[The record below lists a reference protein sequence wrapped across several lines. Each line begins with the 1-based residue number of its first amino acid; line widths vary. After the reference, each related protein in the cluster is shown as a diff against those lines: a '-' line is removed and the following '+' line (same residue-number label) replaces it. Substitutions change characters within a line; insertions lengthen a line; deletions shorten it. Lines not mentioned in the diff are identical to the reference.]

1 MQLTATIKSIGSTQE
16 VSDKFKKRE
25 LIVTYSENPHYPE
38 TLKFEATQ
46 DKVSI
51 LDGLNIGDHVEV
63 HFNLRGREW
72 TNKDGVVSVFNT
84 LGVWKVVKMGQGV
97 APEYFAPV
105 NIGSADDDL
114 PF

>member
-1 MQLTATIKSIGSTQE
+1 MQLTATVKLIGTTQE

-25 LIVTYSENPHYPE
+25 LIVTYSENPTYPE

-46 DKVSI
+46 DKVTI
-51 LDGLNIGDHVEV
+51 LDGLNIGDQIEV

-72 TNKDGVVSVFNT
+72 TNKEGVVSVFNT
-84 LGVWKVVKMGQGV
+84 LGVWKVVKMGASQAPAQDL
-97 APEYFAPV
+97 APELDP
-105 NIGSADDDL
+105 

>member
-1 MQLTATIKSIGSTQE
+1 MNITATIKSIGTTQE
-16 VSDKFKKRE
+16 VSEKFKKRE
-25 LIVTYSENPHYPE
+25 LIVTYSENPTYPE

-51 LDGLNIGDHVEV
+51 LDGLNIGDQIEV

-84 LGVWKVVKMGQGV
+84 LGVWKVVKMGE
-97 APEYFAPV
+97 PLPV
-105 NIGSADDDL
+105 NYGSAIDEKA

>member
-1 MQLTATIKSIGSTQE
+1 MQLTATIKSIGTTQE

-25 LIVTYSENPHYPE
+25 LIVTYSENPTYPE

-51 LDGLNIGDHVEV
+51 LDGLNIGDQIEV

-72 TNKDGVVSVFNT
+72 TNKEGVVSVFNT
-84 LGVWKVVKMGQGV
+84 LGVWKVVKMGE
-97 APEYFAPV
+97 PLPV
-105 NIGSADDDL
+105 NYGSAIDEKA

>member
-1 MQLTATIKSIGSTQE
+1 MNITATIKSIGTTQE
-16 VSDKFKKRE
+16 VSEKFKKRE
-25 LIVTYSENPHYPE
+25 LIVTYSENPTYPE

-51 LDGLNIGDHVEV
+51 LDGLNIGDQVEV

-72 TNKDGVVSVFNT
+72 TNKEGVISVFNT
-84 LGVWKVVKMGQGV
+84 LGVWKVVKMGSGQFTV
-97 APEYFAPV
+97 QDLAPELAP
-105 NIGSADDDL
+105 